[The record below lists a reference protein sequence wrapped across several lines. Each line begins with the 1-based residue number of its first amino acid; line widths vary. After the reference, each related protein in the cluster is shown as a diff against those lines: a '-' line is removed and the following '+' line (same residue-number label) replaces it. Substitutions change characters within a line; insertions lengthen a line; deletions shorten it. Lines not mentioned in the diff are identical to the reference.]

1 MARNFGS
8 KNRLKLPEATAIIKF
23 ASHTLQDS
31 LVFLDEVI
39 ASRSADISIKNK
51 MDAVDRVLK
60 LLDMAGYGKELEAG
74 SRQLHNLKGETN
86 PYREEK
92 DITPNPTTSPKSDSE
107 SSDKPTE
114 KEGLISRFTESQ
126 SIQ

>member
-39 ASRSADISIKNK
+39 SSKADTISIKNK

-92 DITPNPTTSPKSDSE
+92 DIPHLTPIPQKPQEEGKTTPSVAS
-107 SSDKPTE
+107 T
-114 KEGLISRFTESQ
+114 LSRFEPNS

>member
-8 KNRLKLPEATAIIKF
+8 KNRLKQPEATAIIKF
-23 ASHTLQDS
+23 ATHTLQDS

-39 ASRSADISIKNK
+39 ASKSADISIKNK

-92 DITPNPTTSPKSDSE
+92 DITPLPKSKTE
-107 SSDKPTE
+107 ETPTE
-114 KEGLISRFTESQ
+114 KPKEKKGLISRYVESQ

>member
-92 DITPNPTTSPKSDSE
+92 DITPIKPQIEPDAKTDEKPK
-107 SSDKPTE
+107 E
-114 KEGLISRFTESQ
+114 KEGLISRYVESQ

>member
-31 LVFLDEVI
+31 LVFLDDVI
-39 ASRSADISIKNK
+39 ASKSTDISIKNK

-92 DITPNPTTSPKSDSE
+92 DIIPLPQSKTEDTPTEKPK
-107 SSDKPTE
+107 E
-114 KEGLISRFTESQ
+114 KEGLISRFVESQ